1 MIMGNYRFKV
11 CGRPLLSSLFHFMKI
26 YCFTCLLILATSVT
40 ARGQY
45 TESNNEI
52 IKSIDSL
59 ISLKIWGQKE
69 TNRKTLV
76 TDQNAHSSSFP
87 DLFYEFRIAALD
99 KNTPIALYYDKEVR
113 KYIEIFTHTRK
124 KEFEKIIGL
133 GDLYFPVFE
142 EYLDKYDLPF
152 ELKYLP
158 VVESSLNPL
167 AVSKSGA
174 VGLWQFLYRA
184 GDLFDLEMNSFIDER
199 KDIYKSTDAACR
211 YLKYLNTI
219 FNDWQLVL
227 AAYNSGPGEIRDA
240 IQKSGGKINFD
251 ELKPYLPS
259 QALKY
264 VPAFMAA
271 NYVMKYHE
279 EHGIKPQLPPVDYQ
293 SLDTIFIKHP
303 TTFAALSENLEIEL
317 DLLRFLNPGYKK
329 DYVPAAEDPGI
340 IIVPFHKV
348 KDFVKSENAIYADSK
363 NNSDYFSFLANAGSV
378 KDKVKIIHTVQKG
391 EYFHKIAL
399 KYNCTMED
407 IKVWNNLEGN
417 MLYPDQ
423 KLEIWV
429 DKSHLQ

>member
-1 MIMGNYRFKV
+1 MV
-11 CGRPLLSSLFHFMKI
+11 
-26 YCFTCLLILATSVT
+26 FTVH
-40 ARGQY
+40 GQY
-45 TESNNEI
+45 TESNNDI
-52 IKSIDSL
+52 IESIDSL
-59 ISLKIWGQKE
+59 VALKIWEKKE
-69 TNRKTLV
+69 TRPKVSDVDKT
-76 TDQNAHSSSFP
+76 APIKGFP
-87 DLFYEFRIAALD
+87 DMFYEFRIATLD
-99 KNTPIALYYDKEVR
+99 KSTPISLYYDEEVK
-113 KYIEIFTHTRK
+113 KYIEIFTVTRK

-133 GDLYFPVFE
+133 GDLYFPIFE

-167 AVSKSGA
+167 AVSRSGA

-184 GDLFDLEMNSFIDER
+184 GELFDLEMNSYIDER
-199 KDIYKSTDAACR
+199 RDIYKSTDAACR
-211 YLKYLNTI
+211 YLKYLFTI

-240 IQKSGGKINFD
+240 IQKSGGKITFND
-251 ELKPYLPS
+251 LKPYLPA
-259 QALKY
+259 QPLKY

-271 NYVMKYHE
+271 NYVMNYHG
-279 EHGIKPQLPPVDYQ
+279 EHGIRPQTPLVDYQ
-293 SLDTIFIKHP
+293 SIDTVYIKHP
-303 TTFAALSENLEIEL
+303 TTFAALSSHLEVEPN
-317 DLLRFLNPGYKK
+317 LLRFLNPAYKK
-329 DYVPAAEDPGI
+329 DYIPVASAPES
-340 IIVPFHKV
+340 IIVPFQKV
-348 KDFVKSENAIYADSK
+348 KDFVKSENSIYADSK

-378 KDKVKIIHTVQKG
+378 KDKVKIIHTVKKG

-429 DKSHLQ
+429 EKSYLH